1 MYLLKLLGFLL
12 LQFCI
17 VFLCLLCQY
26 PVTVADIRSRS
37 IYIQLC
43 HLSPTLPLENSPLYL
58 LYYTKQIKKKKSNHP
73 FYLENYTAIDFDPA
87 CPIYFQVLTYLL
99 YRVVYLIDR
108 GFQSAGSPCQGEPA
122 ALFLQLSSTAFGC
135 SHWGVPHWCCWM
147 FAGKRVWFRLKSIN
161 WGGGGSVISWM
172 ARKGLRKVTALWGQN
187 CNPWRTAGESMFGV
201 RFSSVTEQLQAS
213 SKA

>member
-161 WGGGGSVISWM
+161 WGGGVRNFLDGQERSEEGNSSLGSKLQSLENCW
-172 ARKGLRKVTALWGQN
+172 RKYVWGQIF
-187 CNPWRTAGESMFGV
+187 FGN
-201 RFSSVTEQLQAS
+201 RAVTGKL
-213 SKA
+213 